1 MMNLKNNTIDEI
13 REKYK
18 YKIDI
23 SDFLSTVDQI
33 YDTFYIEL
41 LLSIPKYHFEEN
53 ILKVKQIID
62 EKKTKLNKNKLKL
75 YADKIKDISD
85 EIEKLK
91 KDIHEE
97 YEPTWLFL
105 YRLTKNYKEN
115 KYVPEALD
123 LYEKMGKELLDK
135 EAKKFIN
142 YEKTFLTINDKI
154 IDIFNNL
161 NNLNLC

>member
-1 MMNLKNNTIDEI
+1 MNLKNNTIDEI

-41 LLSIPKYHFEEN
+41 QLSIPKYHFEEN
-53 ILKVKQIID
+53 ILKVKQIIE
-62 EKKTKLNKNKLKL
+62 EKKTKLKNNKLKL
-75 YADKIKDISD
+75 FADKIKDISD
-85 EIEKLK
+85 EIKTLK
-91 KDIHEE
+91 KDIYEE
-97 YEPTWLFL
+97 YKSTWLFL

-135 EAKKFIN
+135 EAKKFIK
-142 YEKTFLTINDKI
+142 YEIIFLTINDNI